1 MNTVYVIYILLVT
14 DIMTEEMALRR
25 LAFETKEACYYF
37 RDQVFMQQRDPIVNK
52 MNCRSTVSYTSP
64 N

>member
-1 MNTVYVIYILLVT
+1 LNTVYVIYILLVT

-25 LAFETKEACYYF
+25 LAFPNKEACYYW
-37 RDQVFMQQRDPIVNK
+37 RDTVLKQQRDPIVNK
-52 MNCRSTVSYTSP
+52 MNCRSTIIYNPP

>member
-14 DIMTEEMALRR
+14 DIMTEEVHLKR
-25 LAFETKEACYYF
+25 LAFDTKESCYYW
-37 RDQVFMQQRDPIVNK
+37 RDTVLGQQKDPIVNK
-52 MNCRSTVSYTSP
+52 MNCRSTVIYPSP